1 MSENSTPVKA
11 TKVTFEIIDFLRKR
25 NGAGVSE
32 IADHLEKPTSTIHD
46 HLRTLETEEYLI
58 KDDSEYRIGARFL
71 ELGEQARSRMKVY
84 HLARPE
90 VDELATKT
98 GNHSN
103 IMIEEHGRGVF
114 LYKAKGENAVRL
126 DTHAGMR
133 VYLQTTALGKSILA
147 FRPLE
152 EVETI
157 LDRHGLPQITENSI
171 TSRDQLLKELDQIRE
186 RGYAIDDEERVQG
199 MRCVAAPITTS
210 EGKAVAAISV
220 SGPKS
225 RLQGEYLEET
235 LPNMVLQ
242 SSNVIE
248 VNLTYS

>member
-1 MSENSTPVKA
+1 MKA

>member
-11 TKVTFEIIDFLRKR
+11 TKVTFEIVDFLRKR

-147 FRPLE
+147 FRPLD

-199 MRCVAAPITTS
+199 MRCVAAPITTN

-225 RLQGEYLEET
+225 RLQEEYLEET

>member
-1 MSENSTPVKA
+1 MSGDNTPVKA
-11 TKVTFEIIDFLRKR
+11 TKVSFEIIDFLRKR

-32 IADHLEKPTSTIHD
+32 IADHLGRPTSTIHD

-58 KDDSEYRIGARFL
+58 KDDGEYRIGARFL

-90 VDELATKT
+90 VNKLATKT

-103 IMIEEHGRGVF
+103 LMIEEHGRGVF

-147 FRPLE
+147 FRPLD

-157 LDRHGLPQITENSI
+157 LDRHGLPKITENSV
-171 TSRDQLLKELDQIRE
+171 TSRDQLLTELDQIRE
-186 RGYAIDDEERVQG
+186 RGYAIDNEERVQG
-199 MRCVAAPITTS
+199 MRCIAAPITTS
-210 EGKAVAAISV
+210 EGRAVAAISV

-235 LPNMVLQ
+235 LPNLVLQ

>member
-1 MSENSTPVKA
+1 MSGDDTPVKA
-11 TKVTFEIIDFLRKR
+11 TKVSFEIIDFLRKKS
-25 NGAGVSE
+25 GAGVSE
-32 IADHLEKPTSTIHD
+32 IADYLGKPTSTVYD

-103 IMIEEHGRGVF
+103 LMIEEHGRGVF

-147 FRPLE
+147 FRPLD

-157 LDRHGLPQITENSI
+157 LDCHGLPKITENSV
-171 TSRDQLLKELDQIRE
+171 TSRDQLLTELDQIRE
-186 RGYAIDDEERVQG
+186 RGYAIDNEERVQG
-199 MRCVAAPITTS
+199 MRCIAAPITTS
-210 EGKAVAAISV
+210 EGRAVAAISV

-235 LPNMVLQ
+235 LPNLVLQ

>member
-103 IMIEEHGRGVF
+103 VMIEEHGRGVF

-147 FRPLE
+147 FRPLD

>member
-147 FRPLE
+147 FRPLD

>member
-147 FRPLE
+147 FRPLD

-235 LPNMVLQ
+235 LPNRVLQ

>member
-25 NGAGVSE
+25 KGAGVSE

-147 FRPLE
+147 FRPLD

>member
-114 LYKAKGENAVRL
+114 LYKSKGENAVRL